1 MSRFEEMREGLAVS
15 AVLHTAI
22 VLVILLGLPDFLK
35 QPPPPEETAIAVKLV
50 NLSELTRATQRNPKP
65 VEKAEFDTPPPPVP
79 AVKPEPPKPDPLL
92 PPPSPPPA
100 AQSAPPSPPP
110 PPEPPKPSPPP
121 PPPPPDPLPAPKPP
135 EPKPEPPKPEPP
147 KPEPPKPEPPKPE
160 PPKPE
165 PPKPAPKPTPPK
177 PDKKELA
184 ADDLL
189 KSLAAT
195 APTPKQ
201 DTPPKPQKQV
211 ASAPASAQP
220 NAPLGS
226 QLSTSEKDTIIAQI
240 EQCWNPPAGAKDA
253 KNLVITLRVQLA
265 SDGTPQ
271 TVQVVDQGRYNS
283 DGFFRSAAD
292 SAVRAVRN
300 PSCVPLKVPPDKF
313 DQWKNM
319 TLNFDPRDLL

>member
-15 AVLHTAI
+15 TVLHTVI

-35 QPPPPEETAIAVKLV
+35 KEPPPEETAIAVKLV
-50 NLSELTRATQRNPKP
+50 NISELTRATQRNPKP
-65 VEKAEFDTPPPPVP
+65 VEKAELDTPPPPVP
-79 AVKPEPPKPDPLL
+79 PPV
-92 PPPSPPPA
+92 

-110 PPEPPKPSPPP
+110 PPVPEPPKPSPPP
-121 PPPPPDPLPAPKPP
+121 PPPPPTPDPLPAPKPP

-147 KPEPPKPEPPKPE
+147 KPEPPKPQ
-160 PPKPE
+160 
-165 PPKPAPKPTPPK
+165 PKPTPPK

>member
-1 MSRFEEMREGLAVS
+1 VSRFEEMREGLAVS
-15 AVLHTAI
+15 TVLHTVI

-35 QPPPPEETAIAVKLV
+35 KEPPPEETAIAVKLV
-50 NLSELTRATQRNPKP
+50 NISELTRATQRNPKP
-65 VEKAEFDTPPPPVP
+65 VEKAELDTPPPPVP
-79 AVKPEPPKPDPLL
+79 AVKPDPPKPDPLL
-92 PPPSPPPA
+92 PPPSPPPV

-110 PPEPPKPSPPP
+110 PPVPEPPKPSPPP
-121 PPPPPDPLPAPKPP
+121 PPPPPTPDPLPAPKPP

-147 KPEPPKPEPPKPE
+147 KPEPPKPQ
-160 PPKPE
+160 
-165 PPKPAPKPTPPK
+165 PKPTPPK

>member
-1 MSRFEEMREGLAVS
+1 MREGLAVS

-22 VLVILLGLPDFLK
+22 ILVILLGLPDFLK
-35 QPPPPEETAIAVKLV
+35 KEPPPEETAVAVKLV
-50 NLSELTRATQRNPKP
+50 NIAELTRASQRNPKP
-65 VEKAEFDTPPPPVP
+65 VEKAELDTPPPPVP
-79 AVKPEPPKPDPLL
+79 AVKPEPKPDPLT
-92 PPPSPPPA
+92 PPPSPPPSA
-100 AQSAPPSPPP
+100 SAPPSPPPPPP

-121 PPPPPDPLPAPKPP
+121 PPPPPVPAPAPLPKPP

-147 KPEPPKPEPPKPE
+147 KPEVKPEPPKPQ
-160 PPKPE
+160 
-165 PPKPAPKPTPPK
+165 AKPTPPK
-177 PDKKELA
+177 PDKAKQDQQV
-184 ADDLL
+184 DDLL
-189 KSLAAT
+189 KNLTAKAT
-195 APTPKQ
+195 QQEKQ
-201 DTPPKPQKQV
+201 DAPPKPPKQV
-211 ASAPASAQP
+211 AAAAASAQP

-240 EQCWNPPAGAKDA
+240 EQCWSPPAGAKDA
-253 KNLVITLRVQLA
+253 KNLIITLRVQLA

-271 TVQVVDQGRYNS
+271 SVQIVDQGRYNS

-300 PSCVPLKVPPDKF
+300 PNCVPLKVPPDKF

>member
-1 MSRFEEMREGLAVS
+1 MRQFEEMREGLAVS

-22 VLVILLGLPDFLK
+22 ILVILLGLPDFLK
-35 QPPPPEETAIAVKLV
+35 KEPPPEETAIAVKLV

-65 VEKAEFDTPPPPVP
+65 VEKAELDTPPPPVP
-79 AVKPEPPKPDPLL
+79 AVKPEPKPDPLP
-92 PPPSPPPA
+92 PPPSPPPSV
-100 AQSAPPSPPP
+100 QPAPPPPPPPPP
-110 PPEPPKPSPPP
+110 PPEPPKPAPPP
-121 PPPPPDPLPAPKPP
+121 PPPPPAPAPLPKPP

-147 KPEPPKPEPPKPE
+147 KPEVKPEPPKPQ
-160 PPKPE
+160 
-165 PPKPAPKPTPPK
+165 PKPAPPK
-177 PDKKELA
+177 PDRTKQDQQV
-184 ADDLL
+184 DDLL
-189 KSLAAT
+189 KNLTAKAT
-195 APTPKQ
+195 QMEKQ
-201 DTPPKPQKQV
+201 DAPPKPPKQV
-211 ASAPASAQP
+211 ATAAASAQP

-240 EQCWNPPAGAKDA
+240 EQCWSPPAGAKDA
-253 KNLVITLRVQLA
+253 KNLIITLRVQLA

-271 TVQVVDQGRYNS
+271 SVQIVDQGRYNS

-300 PSCVPLKVPPDKF
+300 PNCVPLKVPPDKF

>member
-1 MSRFEEMREGLAVS
+1 VSRFEEMREGLAVS
-15 AVLHTAI
+15 TVLHTVI

-35 QPPPPEETAIAVKLV
+35 KEPPPEETAIAVKLV
-50 NLSELTRATQRNPKP
+50 NISELTRATQRNPKP
-65 VEKAEFDTPPPPVP
+65 VEKAELDTPPPPVP
-79 AVKPEPPKPDPLL
+79 
-92 PPPSPPPA
+92 PPSPPPV

-110 PPEPPKPSPPP
+110 PPVPEPPKPSPPP
-121 PPPPPDPLPAPKPP
+121 PPPPPTPDPLPAPKPP

-147 KPEPPKPEPPKPE
+147 KPEPPKPQ
-160 PPKPE
+160 
-165 PPKPAPKPTPPK
+165 PKPTPPK

>member
-15 AVLHTAI
+15 TVLHTVI

-35 QPPPPEETAIAVKLV
+35 KEPPPEETAIAVKLV
-50 NLSELTRATQRNPKP
+50 NISELTRATQRNPKP
-65 VEKAEFDTPPPPVP
+65 VEKAELDTPPPPVP
-79 AVKPEPPKPDPLL
+79 AVKPDPPKPDPLL
-92 PPPSPPPA
+92 PPPSPPPV

-110 PPEPPKPSPPP
+110 PPVPEPPKPSPPP
-121 PPPPPDPLPAPKPP
+121 PPPPPTPDPLPAPKPP

-147 KPEPPKPEPPKPE
+147 KPEPPKPQ
-160 PPKPE
+160 
-165 PPKPAPKPTPPK
+165 PKPTPPK

-253 KNLVITLRVQLA
+253 KNLVITLSVQLA

>member
-1 MSRFEEMREGLAVS
+1 VSRFEEMREGLAVS
-15 AVLHTAI
+15 TVLHTVI

-35 QPPPPEETAIAVKLV
+35 KEPPPEETAIAVKLV
-50 NLSELTRATQRNPKP
+50 NISELTRATQRNPKP
-65 VEKAEFDTPPPPVP
+65 VEKAELDTPPPPVP
-79 AVKPEPPKPDPLL
+79 PPV
-92 PPPSPPPA
+92 

-110 PPEPPKPSPPP
+110 PPVPEPPKPSPPP
-121 PPPPPDPLPAPKPP
+121 PPPPPTPDPLPAPKPP

-147 KPEPPKPEPPKPE
+147 KPEPPKPQ
-160 PPKPE
+160 
-165 PPKPAPKPTPPK
+165 PKPTPPK

>member
-15 AVLHTAI
+15 TVLHTVI

-35 QPPPPEETAIAVKLV
+35 KEPPPEETAIAVKLV
-50 NLSELTRATQRNPKP
+50 NISELTRATQRNPKP
-65 VEKAEFDTPPPPVP
+65 VEKAELDTPPPPVP
-79 AVKPEPPKPDPLL
+79 AVKPDPPKPDPLL
-92 PPPSPPPA
+92 PPPSPPPV

-110 PPEPPKPSPPP
+110 PPVPEPPKPSPPP
-121 PPPPPDPLPAPKPP
+121 PPPPPTPDPLPAPKPP

-147 KPEPPKPEPPKPE
+147 KPEPPKPQ
-160 PPKPE
+160 
-165 PPKPAPKPTPPK
+165 PKPTPPK